1 MVEQKVAL
9 LLGGGGEIGR
19 FIAKELSDYRVVIST
34 RDRGLV
40 KEDYILGDIS
50 SLESENIFIECLER
64 YQRLDLV
71 INLVGG
77 YASGG
82 VNSYN
87 EKDFDGLSQ
96 GMLKSCANATVG
108 SYKYLGEGGVF
119 MAISS
124 KSLGNVN
131 WKGALYKGFKA
142 ASEEWVRN
150 LNIALLDSKRNG
162 AYIIRI
168 NDLKKDRE
176 ELRAEVRKVVTR
188 ERESNNDK

>member
-9 LLGGGGEIGR
+9 LLGGGSEMGEL
-19 FIAKELSDYRVVIST
+19 IAKELSDYLVVITS
-34 RDRGLV
+34 RDKGSV
-40 KEDYILGDIS
+40 VGNCIEGDIS
-50 SLESENIFIECLER
+50 STESEQVFIECLER

-87 EKDFDGLSQ
+87 DNDFNRLSE

-108 SYKYLGEGGVF
+108 SYKYLSEKGVF
-119 MAISS
+119 IAISS
-124 KSLGNVN
+124 KSLSSPS

-150 LNIALLDSKRNG
+150 LDNALKDSKRNG

-168 NDLKKDRE
+168 SDLKSDIE
-176 ELRAEVRKVVTR
+176 ELKMEVRKVITR
-188 ERESNNDK
+188 EKESNNDK